1 MRSWPSFDPRRLPR
15 LIVALVALLAA
26 GHVSARTITV
36 GSSGCQYIGV
46 QFALDDLADEAGP
59 HVIKLR
65 TQTIT
70 IPNGLVLNTTDT
82 HYTFI
87 GGHANCAD
95 AAPTGNQRTVLDAT
109 GGNDGTA
116 FAINGNSSSVTPSVI
131 LSRLTVRGGSSET
144 GIGANPEGGGLEI
157 RGRVLVQLNDAT
169 RIDSNASGK
178 GGGVYLRGN
187 SASSLATLYIVGG
200 SWISNNS
207 ATTTGGGIHCE
218 QHGDVLHDN
227 GEISFNGAED
237 GGGAWLRETCAYD
250 AQVQAGSITGIT
262 NNESVLTGGGLVQ
275 FGARPLSLRGAA
287 DAPFWLIG
295 NIAQGAVGGALYIA
309 NNASRT
315 TALLENVVML
325 GNRAGGSGSSGA
337 AILVAGAVDATM
349 RARSDSG
356 RCELFGVGLGACSA
370 LVDNVLTG
378 SLPLGGVVQLVQ
390 GTGGANPSFTA
401 RRTAFI
407 ENRGLNLFGAWGP
420 GRYDIENALIR
431 DTHLYAGNV
440 IVGYP
445 SVLFR
450 VSPDYYDFTPSPPA
464 QRLAFST
471 IVETTH
477 DGSVSTVFD
486 HGRSPLD
493 VTGSIV
499 HAPGL
504 IGRDTASTGAVS
516 HNGCLLLHESS
527 AFPSTPA
534 PPLVA
539 APGLDAELV
548 PGIASPVLDQCAS
561 ALAPA
566 VDFHGAPRA
575 VDQPGVPNRFGPVD
589 LGAIERP
596 ADNDTIFRNGFE

>member
-1 MRSWPSFDPRRLPR
+1 MCGKSLSGLRG
-15 LIVALVALLAA
+15 LIVVLAA
-26 GHVSARTITV
+26 LFASGHASARTITV
-36 GSSGCQYIGV
+36 GSSGCNFIGL
-46 QFALDDLADEAGP
+46 QFALDDLADEPGP

-65 TQTIT
+65 TQTIA

-82 HYTFI
+82 HYSFI

-95 AAPTGNQRTVLDAT
+95 AAPTGNQRTVLDAA

-169 RIDSNASGK
+169 RIDANASGK

-200 SWISNNS
+200 SRISNNS

-227 GEISFNGAED
+227 GEISFNGAEN

-250 AQVQAGSITGIT
+250 AQVQADSFTGIT
-262 NNESVLTGGGLVQ
+262 NNMSVLTGAGLVQ

-295 NIAQGAVGGALYIA
+295 NIAQDAVGGALYIA
-309 NNASRT
+309 NNAGRT
-315 TALLENVVML
+315 TALLENVAML
-325 GNRAGGSGSSGA
+325 GNRADSSGA

-349 RARSDSG
+349 RPRSGSG

-370 LVDNVLTG
+370 LVDNVLEG
-378 SLPLGGVVQLVQ
+378 LYPLGGVVQLVQ
-390 GTGGANPSFTA
+390 GTAGANPSFVA

-407 ENRGLNLFGAWGP
+407 ENRGQNLFGAWGP

-431 DTHLYAGNV
+431 GTHLYVGNV

-471 IVETTH
+471 IVETTR

-504 IGRDTASTGAVS
+504 IGRNPASTGAVS
-516 HNGCLLLHESS
+516 HNGCLFVHESS

-539 APGLDAELV
+539 APGLDADLA
-548 PGIASPVLDQCAS
+548 PGPASPVLDQCAS

-575 VDQPGVPNRFGPVD
+575 VDQPGVPDRFGPVD
-589 LGAIERP
+589 LGAIERA
-596 ADNDTIFRNGFE
+596 ADDIIFRNGFE